1 MGETLMSAST
11 MLPGDLPATT
21 DSFGPA
27 VEAIIARDLA
37 RRGLFVVL
45 PLVGLAWLIRGE
57 AGAAAAA
64 LACAIVITNFLA
76 SAALL
81 SWAARISPPTIMAA
95 ALGGFLLRMGVIVG
109 VVALVRDQTWIDLP
123 TLAVGVLVTQ
133 LGLLFWET
141 RHVSASLAYPALKP
155 TRKGSVV

>member
-1 MGETLMSAST
+1 MTPPAVVSAEPTLDSGSAI
-11 MLPGDLPATT
+11 PP
-21 DSFGPA
+21 

-37 RRGLFVVL
+37 RRGVIVL
-45 PLVGLAWLIRGE
+45 VPLVALAWLVRGN
-57 AGAAAAA
+57 AGAAAAG
-64 LACAIVITNFLA
+64 LACAIVILNFLA
-76 SAALL
+76 GAALL
-81 SWAARISPPTIMAA
+81 GWAARISPPTIMAA

-109 VVALVRDQTWIDLP
+109 VVALVRDQPWIDLP

-141 RHVSASLAYPALKP
+141 RHVSASLAYPALQP